1 MEPELNLILEVAVAI
16 LGLLSII
23 FGKKW
28 LSASK
33 LIKKKIHLL
42 REVFK
47 EGEDLFAKL
56 DEIEDFSK
64 LKKKELI
71 ELMKEVSEFLNAIRE
86 AYEDP

>member
-1 MEPELNLILEVAVAI
+1 MEIDINLILEIIIVALGI
-16 LGLLSII
+16 LSAVLGS
-23 FGKKW
+23 KW
-28 LSASK
+28 VSASK

-64 LKKKELI
+64 LKKKDLV
-71 ELMKEVSEFLNAIRE
+71 ELMKETSEFLNSIRE
-86 AYEDP
+86 VYEDP

>member
-1 MEPELNLILEVAVAI
+1 MGMDLNLILEAIVAV
-16 LGLLSII
+16 LGLLSVI

-33 LIKKKIHLL
+33 IAKKKIHLI
-42 REVFK
+42 REVFE

-71 ELMKEVSEFLNAIRE
+71 EIMKEASEFLNAIRE
-86 AYEDP
+86 ACKDP